1 MEGIQAPGPSRFS
14 CPPNF
19 TAMPPASESPR
30 LSLEALTGPDTE
42 LWLIQAPADFA
53 PACLDGQ
60 RVPLSGARIV
70 KGKVDGKRHRYQV
83 LSSSVPQ
90 AGEATLLAPSIVA
103 GGGLTCAPAPH
114 GSLRIIEGPQE
125 SLQGSPLQPIPA
137 SSPPQIPPGLR
148 PRFCAFGGSPPVTG
162 PGSSLALKSPTS
174 KKKRK
179 KRQVAEA
186 SGTQETVNGHGIP
199 EMDTAWRAPEMDVER
214 KKKKK
219 KKQQVDEPE
228 VLEPVAE
235 VMEPVGALV
244 QSPTKKKKKTKGAEI
259 IQSEVGVQEQGENP
273 LEAELVKTQPPEE
286 TVLSPTKKRKRQK
299 RAEVT
304 GPVEGTIVDCEPQ
317 VKVETQEEAT
327 PLSPIKKVKKKKKES
342 VMMELGTEAMEP
354 EMGLPALGGVE
365 VETGFL
371 DEVEPLAEATLSP
384 RKKKKKKEKWQM

>member
-1 MEGIQAPGPSRFS
+1 M
-14 CPPNF
+14 
-19 TAMPPASESPR
+19 
-30 LSLEALTGPDTE
+30 
-42 LWLIQAPADFA
+42 
-53 PACLDGQ
+53 
-60 RVPLSGARIV
+60 
-70 KGKVDGKRHRYQV
+70 
-83 LSSSVPQ
+83 
-90 AGEATLLAPSIVA
+90 
-103 GGGLTCAPAPH
+103 
-114 GSLRIIEGPQE
+114 
-125 SLQGSPLQPIPA
+125 
-137 SSPPQIPPGLR
+137 
-148 PRFCAFGGSPPVTG
+148 
-162 PGSSLALKSPTS
+162 ALKSPTS

-186 SGTQETVNGHGIP
+186 SGTQETVSGHGIP